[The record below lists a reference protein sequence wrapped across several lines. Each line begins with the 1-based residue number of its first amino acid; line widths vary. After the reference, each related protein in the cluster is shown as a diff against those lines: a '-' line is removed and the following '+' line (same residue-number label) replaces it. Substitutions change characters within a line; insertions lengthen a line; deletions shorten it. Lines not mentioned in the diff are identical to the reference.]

1 MPVIDGMKSVVGHRT
16 LRALLLGL
24 VLIAAA
30 CSSSADTVSTE
41 AADPADD
48 TLSEAA
54 PAADADE
61 SEAMADDPVNTDDDA
76 MAEDEAADS
85 ESAATED
92 PADSGETSAPVSG
105 PPPSLPPEEA
115 TAAAEQNI
123 PNLQTSDDV
132 RDIEVVSVYD
142 GSVTSLREV
151 VTGDLPVLVWFWAP
165 H

>member
-1 MPVIDGMKSVVGHRT
+1 MPVIDGMKSVARHQTSRV
-16 LRALLLGL
+16 LLLGL

-30 CSSSADTVSTE
+30 CSSTADTVSTE
-41 AADPADD
+41 AANPADD
-48 TLSEAA
+48 TVAEAA

-61 SEAMADDPVNTDDDA
+61 SEAMANDPVNTDDEA
-76 MAEDEAADS
+76 MAEDADGK
-85 ESAATED
+85 SAATED
-92 PADSGETSAPVSG
+92 PADSDETSAPVSG

-151 VTGDLPVLVWFWAP
+151 VTGDRPVLVWFWAP